1 MYFNFMQKNVGI
13 LKKFLNYVIPGLVGT
28 ILLSAYIF
36 TDGFVVGQKLGS
48 VALGA
53 LGIATPIIN
62 LAYAFGFLFGMGGGS
77 LFSISL
83 GEGKENLAKKVFS
96 TAIFFAIIF
105 SVSIG
110 ILANVFIYPFSRFL
124 GADATNI
131 NYVVPYSRCLF
142 IFLPFYFLNGLY
154 QSFMRNEGHP
164 NISVACGIIS
174 NLLNV
179 FLDFLFVFGFEW
191 GMAGAAIASCMS
203 VTLSVI
209 ANFIISYALKT
220 RIRFDIKNVEISIIK
235 KILKI
240 GFSSFIGELSNGIVT
255 FIYIY
260 NAIKLYGS
268 DGSAIFCVVLNWSLV
283 FVCIT
288 TGISQSA
295 QPLISHGYGAKE
307 FSTVALVRR
316 YMLITSLITGV
327 IFLLFCNLITNF
339 LVDIF
344 GTDNENVRIK
354 SVYALKMYSPTFFIN
369 GISLAIIGYF
379 QAIGKASD
387 AASLSICRG
396 VFLPVVLSLS
406 GTILFG
412 QNGLWLSMP
421 AAELVTAVASGIMLH
436 RNNKITMLGLA
447 QK

>member
-1 MYFNFMQKNVGI
+1 MQQKSFVLKN
-13 LKKFLNYVIPGLVGT
+13 FLNYVIPGFVGT

-77 LFSISL
+77 LFSIAL

-96 TAIFFAIIF
+96 TATFFAFIF
-105 SVSIG
+105 SVTIG
-110 ILANVFIYPFSRFL
+110 LLANLFIFQVSRFL
-124 GADATNI
+124 GADETNI
-131 NYVVPYSRCLF
+131 DYVVPYSRCLF
-142 IFLPFYFLNGLY
+142 SFLPFYFFNGLY

-164 NISVACGIIS
+164 NISVACGIVS

-179 FLDFLFVFGFEW
+179 FLDLLFVFVFEW
-191 GMAGAAIASCMS
+191 GMAGAAIASCVS
-203 VTLSVI
+203 VTLSVS

-220 RIRFDIKNVEISIIK
+220 RIRFNIKDVEISLIA

-240 GFSSFIGELSNGIVT
+240 GFSSFVGELSNGIVT

-268 DGSAIFCVVLNWSLV
+268 DGSAIFCVVLNWGLV
-283 FVCIT
+283 FVCIM

-295 QPLISHGYGAKE
+295 QPLISHSYGSKE
-307 FSTVALVRR
+307 IKTVALLQR
-316 YMLITSLITGV
+316 YTMVTSLITGV
-327 IFLLFCNLITNF
+327 IFLILCNLFTTF

-344 GTDNENVRIK
+344 GTDNENVRTQ
-354 SVYALKMYSPTFFIN
+354 SVFALKLYSPTFFIN
-369 GISLAIIGYF
+369 GICLAVIGYF

-387 AASLSICRG
+387 AAGLSVCRG
-396 VFLPVVLSLS
+396 VILPVLLSLA
-406 GTILFG
+406 GTIVFG
-412 QNGLWLSMP
+412 AVGLWLSMP
-421 AAELVTAVASGIMLH
+421 AAELATAIASIILIVQK
-436 RNNKITMLGLA
+436 NKITL
-447 QK
+447 

>member
-1 MYFNFMQKNVGI
+1 MLKNKDI
-13 LKKFLNYVIPGLVGT
+13 LKKFLGYVLPGLAGT

-62 LAYAFGFLFGMGGGS
+62 IAYAFGFLFGMGGGS
-77 LFSISL
+77 LFSIAL
-83 GEGKENLAKKVFS
+83 GEGNEGLSKKVFS
-96 TAIFFAIIF
+96 TSIFFAIIF
-105 SVSIG
+105 SVTIG
-110 ILANVFIYPFSRFL
+110 IVANIFIYPFSRFL
-124 GADATNI
+124 GADETNL

-142 IFLPFYFLNGLY
+142 SFLPMYFLNGLY

-164 NISVACGIIS
+164 NISVACGIVS

-191 GMAGAAIASCMS
+191 GMFGAAIASCIS
-203 VTLSVI
+203 VSLSVI
-209 ANFIISYALKT
+209 ANLIISYALKT
-220 RIRFDIKNVEISIIK
+220 RMRFNAGDLEFSLIR

-268 DGSAIFCVVLNWSLV
+268 DGSAIFCVVLNWGLV
-283 FVCIT
+283 FVCIM

-295 QPLISHGYGAKE
+295 QPIISLAYGAKE
-307 FSTVALVRR
+307 TETVSLVRK
-316 YMLITSLITGV
+316 YTMVTSLITGA
-327 IFLLFCNLITNF
+327 IFLVLCQGITSL

-344 GTDNENVRIK
+344 GTDNENVRVQ
-354 SVYALKMYSPTFFIN
+354 SVFALRVYAPTFFIN
-369 GISLAIIGYF
+369 GICLAVIGYF

-387 AASLSICRG
+387 AAGLSLSRG
-396 VFLPVVLSLS
+396 VFLPVALSLA
-406 GTILFG
+406 GTVLLG
-412 QNGLWLSMP
+412 KWGLWLSMP
-421 AAELVTAVASGIMLH
+421 MAELITAMASVVILW
-436 RNNKITMLGLA
+436 RKDKITMLR
-447 QK
+447 